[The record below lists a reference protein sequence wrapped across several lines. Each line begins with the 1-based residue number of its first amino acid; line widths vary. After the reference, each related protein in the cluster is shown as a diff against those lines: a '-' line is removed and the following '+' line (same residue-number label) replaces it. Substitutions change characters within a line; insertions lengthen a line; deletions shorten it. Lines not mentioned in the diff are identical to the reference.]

1 MHRAL
6 GLVLIAGMALP
17 PLPAIADQNGERERS
32 KLARL
37 ANEIDL
43 LEQLIQ
49 SAERDADPADRFTF
63 DYEGLRATLSGATL
77 QIKLHLE
84 TQQRQ
89 PRNLIGGSNG

>member
-1 MHRAL
+1 MHRGL
-6 GLVLIAGMALP
+6 GLVLMVGMALS
-17 PLPAIADQNGERERS
+17 PLSATADQNGERERS

-43 LEQLIQ
+43 LEALINL
-49 SAERDADPADRFTF
+49 AERDADPADRYTF
-63 DYEGLRATLSGATL
+63 DYDGLRATLGGATL

-84 TQQRQ
+84 TQQHQ